1 MPTILSLQPK
11 NGGPFNCAPGREISD
26 LSDSQIL
33 CNNIVFPWEFNPH
46 KVRLFVIGNVYG
58 SVAAVWSD
66 CEQDAF
72 SELIDSGLGDSFL
85 VSADDQDSA
94 TEEGRDEWARL
105 GNAGEPCDLND
116 AWIQEV
122 RLSEQDDCRLLCAFA
137 EARGNLQ
144 ATLEKN
150 ERNLSA

>member
-11 NGGPFNCAPGREISD
+11 NGGAFNCAPAREISD

-33 CNNIVFPWEFNPH
+33 CNNIILPWEFNPH

-58 SVAAVWSD
+58 SVGAVWSD

-72 SELIDSGLGDSFL
+72 DELIDSGLGDSFL
-85 VSADDQDSA
+85 VSAEEQESA
-94 TEEGRDEWARL
+94 TQDEHDAWASL
-105 GNAGEPCDLND
+105 GNAGEPCNLDD

-122 RLSEQDDCRLLCAFA
+122 RLSEQADCRLLCRFA

-144 ATLEKN
+144 TTLEK
-150 ERNLSA
+150 